1 MHAGVS
7 DSVMEAKGLE
17 IKGKQD
23 LQGWIH
29 KGRESGDA
37 KMCHGA
43 VDRAPETGEQS
54 TESRVVVREPT

>member
-1 MHAGVS
+1 
-7 DSVMEAKGLE
+7 MEAKGLE